1 MRLEVVPCTTPG
13 VRIVL
18 ASGELDATRA
28 PDLLPKVAE
37 LVSGAS
43 ALVLDLAAVSFFDS
57 AGVRFA
63 DRVARECDREGAGFR
78 IVAPP
83 GSRARRV
90 LELVGMADSL
100 VSDDVPTAI
109 AAARPGR

>member
-1 MRLEVVPCTTPG
+1 MRLEVVPCETPG
-13 VRIVL
+13 VRIVQ
-18 ASGELDATRA
+18 ATGELDVTRA
-28 PDLLPKVAE
+28 PALLPEVESLVA
-37 LVSGAS
+37 GAS

-63 DRVARECDREGAGFR
+63 DRVARVCDREGAGFR

-90 LELVGMADSL
+90 LELVGMAGQL
-100 VSDDVPTAI
+100 VSDDLPTAI
-109 AAARPGR
+109 TIARQSG